1 MTRRTRQAFVLTLL
15 LFAGCANSSP
25 HAQTSLPL
33 PALPPPP
40 ARPIPVAIAESPP
53 PPPDREFRGL
63 WLASYGNL
71 DWPSRPG
78 LDTAHQQAELLA
90 ILDRAAL
97 LHLNTIILQVRPAC
111 DALYDSKLEPWSEA
125 LSGKMGVAPKPYYD
139 PLAFAV
145 TQAHQ
150 RGLELHAWF
159 NPFRVRP
166 RDDKTPVTKNYVT
179 VSHSELVRATGNY
192 QILDPGDPRSRGWS
206 LAVIMDVLKRYDIDG
221 VHIDDY
227 FYPYPVKGVYK
238 PADFPDNAPWE
249 RYLKTGGKL
258 SRNDWRRENVNTFV
272 QLVYNSIKKEKP
284 WVKFGVSPF
293 GIWRPGHPA
302 GVSVSLDSYDALY
315 SDSLNWLTNGW
326 VDYLS
331 PQLYWP
337 VADKEHSFAALLQ
350 WWGAQNTRHR
360 HLWPGMKMEDWPGFN
375 ADPAAETAREI
386 DLIRRDP
393 GASGVSLWRASS
405 LMHPANG
412 VAAALARLDPAPALP
427 PASPWLG
434 NRAPAQPLVLSH
446 KSGHDLAI
454 DWNSSGGEPVR
465 QWVIQEEWGGHWK
478 TEILPAT
485 QTNRLIVAG
494 PSAGLPQAIA
504 VTGVSRVGN
513 LSPPA
518 VFKTSPR

>member
-1 MTRRTRQAFVLTLL
+1 
-15 LFAGCANSSP
+15 
-25 HAQTSLPL
+25 LPN
-33 PALPPPP
+33 
-40 ARPIPVAIAESPP
+40 P

-63 WLASYGNL
+63 WVASFANL

-78 LDTAHQQAELLA
+78 LDTAQQKAELTA

-97 LHLNTIILQVRPAC
+97 LHFNAVILQVRPAC

-125 LSGKMGVAPKPYYD
+125 LSGKMGVAPKPFYD

-145 TQAHQ
+145 AEAHQ

-166 RDDKTPVTKNYVT
+166 RDDKTPAARNYVT
-179 VSHSELVRATGNY
+179 AAHPELVRTTGNY

-206 LAVIMDVLKRYDIDG
+206 LAVILDVVKRYDIDG

-227 FYPYPVKGVYK
+227 FYPYPVKGVYR
-238 PADFPDNAPWE
+238 PEDFPDGALWE
-249 RYLKTGGKL
+249 RYRKQGGKL
-258 SRNDWRRENVNTFV
+258 TRNDWRRENVNTFV
-272 QLVYNSIKKEKP
+272 QLVYASVKKEKP

-302 GVSVSLDSYDALY
+302 GVAVSLDSYGSLY

-350 WWGAQNTRHR
+350 WWSTQNTRNR
-360 HLWPGMKMEDWPGFN
+360 HLWPGMKMEDWPGFTE
-375 ADPAAETAREI
+375 DPAQETTREI
-386 DLIRRDP
+386 DLIRRQP
-393 GASGVSLWRASS
+393 GASGITLWRASS
-405 LMHPANG
+405 MMHAANG
-412 VAAALARLDPAPALP
+412 VAAALARLYAAPALT

-434 NRAPAQPLVLSH
+434 NRAPGEPLVTSR
-446 KSGHDLAI
+446 KSGRDIFIA
-454 DWNSSGGEPVR
+454 WNSPGGEPVR
-465 QWVIQEEWGGHWK
+465 QWVLQEDLGGRWK
-478 TEILPAT
+478 TEILPAA
-485 QTNRLIVAG
+485 QTNRLITAI
-494 PSAGLPQAIA
+494 PLPQTIAITA
-504 VTGVSRVGN
+504 VSRVGN

-518 VFKTSPR
+518 VFAIPR